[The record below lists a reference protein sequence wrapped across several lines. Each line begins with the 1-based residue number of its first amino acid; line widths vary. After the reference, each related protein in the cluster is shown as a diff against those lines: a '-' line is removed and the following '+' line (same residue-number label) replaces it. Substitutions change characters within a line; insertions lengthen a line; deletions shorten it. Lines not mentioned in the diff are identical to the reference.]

1 MMPNQAMKEKQ
12 EVMATTIEVEA
23 EKILKEEVVTITIV
37 KEEATISNHQAEKEV
52 EIILGLLAM
61 EEEVVIFT
69 TVEPI
74 STASTVESMD
84 TK

>member
-23 EKILKEEVVTITIV
+23 EKILKEEVITITTV
-37 KEEATISNHQAEKEV
+37 KEEATISDHQAEKEV